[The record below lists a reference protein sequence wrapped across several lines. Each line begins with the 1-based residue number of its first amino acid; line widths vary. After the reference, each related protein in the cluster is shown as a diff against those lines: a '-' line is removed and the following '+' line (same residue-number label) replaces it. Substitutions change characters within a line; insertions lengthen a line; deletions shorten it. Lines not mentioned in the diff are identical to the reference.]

1 MKDLITRKKEA
12 EERAN
17 EYSKLTSK
25 QKYLK
30 LDLKL
35 GDFVGA
41 KKQRRKLELEI
52 LQEPLTGA
60 IPAGIGDS
68 IQKPGKKPYQKPKR
82 S

>member
-12 EERAN
+12 EERTIEYN
-17 EYSKLTSK
+17 ELTPK

-35 GDFVGA
+35 GDLVGA
-41 KKQRRKLELEI
+41 KKQRRRLELEI
-52 LQEPLTGA
+52 LQTA
-60 IPAGIGDS
+60 QIPAGVGDS
-68 IQKPGKKPYQKPKR
+68 IQKPEKKPYQKPKR

>member
-12 EERAN
+12 EERTI
-17 EYSKLTSK
+17 EYNKLTPR

-35 GDFVGA
+35 GELIGA
-41 KKQRRKLELEI
+41 KRQRRKLQ
-52 LQEPLTGA
+52 LQIGSEPLTGT
-60 IPAGIGDS
+60 IPAGVGDS
-68 IQKPGKKPYQKPKR
+68 IQKPVKKPYQKPKR

>member
-12 EERAN
+12 EERTV
-17 EYSKLTSK
+17 EYNKLTPK

-35 GDFVGA
+35 GELVGA
-41 KKQRRKLELEI
+41 KKQRRRLQLEI
-52 LQEPLTGA
+52 LSGT
-60 IPAGIGDS
+60 IPAGVGDS
-68 IQKPGKKPYQKPKR
+68 IQKPELKKPYQKPKR